1 MESIEN
7 ISSGKEKLHQLESEG
22 LYLFHGSPTADI
34 EEFELR
40 QSTHIVDIEK
50 PHEMI
55 NDGEPAISATPYAD
69 IAIFRSIINRKN
81 IDKIDIT
88 SSFGSN
94 SEGELEFSV
103 SNPEI
108 LEKARGGT
116 GFVYVF
122 DKNNFAPYSRDG
134 VAHESGMEWR
144 SYKQVKPIQVVPV
157 NFDDMPELER
167 IKIV

>member
-22 LYLFHGSPTADI
+22 LYLFHGSPTAGI
-34 EEFELR
+34 QEFEPR
-40 QSTHIVDIEK
+40 QATQVVDIKK
-50 PHEMI
+50 PYDMV

-88 SSFGSN
+88 SSFGNN
-94 SEGELEFSV
+94 SKGELEFSV

-108 LEKARGGT
+108 LERAKGGT

-122 DKNNFAPYSRDG
+122 DKNNFVPYSRDG

-144 SYKQVKPIQVVPV
+144 SYRQVKPVQVVSV
-157 NFDDMPELER
+157 NFDDMPDLES